1 MRDGGRVG
9 KRPSGRAGGGVA
21 TLLPTVGEAASAGA
35 LGLAEATSTRPR
47 RGSTFMPI
55 RPARDTDGCIRTAGA
70 PGYSAGGCQ
79 PSSAYRVA
87 GLNGPMRADEVGHAQ
102 STWRK

>member
-35 LGLAEATSTRPR
+35 CLITDAWEGLEL
-47 RGSTFMPI
+47 FL
-55 RPARDTDGCIRTAGA
+55 A
-70 PGYSAGGCQ
+70 PG
-79 PSSAYRVA
+79 
-87 GLNGPMRADEVGHAQ
+87 DEVHLGFAPENC
-102 STWRK
+102 RIVAR